1 MGQGILMAHGSN
13 VESVPDTGAL
23 MAMAGLSRV
32 GSALHMNGVALTRIA
47 EAVGTPT
54 YVYNAEVIRERYRR
68 LSAAFA
74 GIPHRIC
81 YAVKA
86 NSSLAILRLLRD
98 LGAGADLVSAGE
110 MHRAL
115 AAGFSPEQMVFSGV
129 GKTTPELRQ
138 AIEAGVGQINVESQ
152 EELARLGDIAAELD
166 RPLSLGLRLNPNITT
181 TTHPY
186 IATADSAAKFGIP
199 MDQVL
204 AAGTYIH
211 SHPMLTL
218 SCLAMHL
225 GSQLVEVPPYVRSVT
240 SLLEANDELRRSGI
254 DTVEVA
260 DVGGGFGIPYDGASG
275 GGIDIDAVGEALCS
289 LLAPTALTVVLEP
302 GRFLVGNAG
311 VLLSEVQY
319 RKHAGGKTF
328 LILDSGM
335 NDLLRPALYRAYH
348 HMMELEAH
356 GRPEEDVD
364 VVGPA
369 CETGDFLA
377 LGRRLP
383 VVEAGER
390 LAVLGAGA
398 YGFVMS
404 SNYNSRPRAAEVLVD
419 GDHFGVA
426 RQRESV
432 ADLLRGETAD
442 PLSGT

>member
-1 MGQGILMAHGSN
+1 MAHGSN
-13 VESVPDTGAL
+13 VESAPDTGAL
-23 MAMAGLSRV
+23 MAGAGLLRV
-32 GSALHMNGVALTRIA
+32 GPALHMNGVALTRIA

-68 LSAAFA
+68 LTAAFA

-115 AAGFSPEQMVFSGV
+115 AAGFSPEQLVFSGV
-129 GKTTPELRQ
+129 GKTTPELRL

-152 EELARLGDIAAELD
+152 EELVRLGDIAAELD
-166 RPLSLGLRLNPNITT
+166 RPVSLGLRLNPDITT
-181 TTHPY
+181 ATHPY
-186 IATADSAAKFGIP
+186 IATGDSAAKFGIP
-199 MDQVL
+199 MDQIL

-211 SHPMLTL
+211 RHPKLTL

-225 GSQLVEVPPYVRSVT
+225 GSQLVEVTPYVRGVT
-240 SLLEANDELRRSGI
+240 RLLEANDELRRSGI

-260 DVGGGFGIPYDGASG
+260 DIGGGFGIPYDGTSGGG
-275 GGIDIDAVGEALCS
+275 GGIDVDAVGEALCS

-319 RKHAGGKTF
+319 RKQAGGKTF

-356 GRPEEDVD
+356 GRSEEDVD

-383 VVEAGER
+383 VIEAGER

-404 SNYNSRPRAAEVLVD
+404 SNYNSRLRAAEVLVD
-419 GDHFGVA
+419 GGHFGVA
-426 RQRESV
+426 RERESV

>member
-1 MGQGILMAHGSN
+1 MGQGILMPNGSE
-13 VESVPDTGAL
+13 VESVPDTSAL
-23 MAMAGLSRV
+23 MAEAGLSRV
-32 GSALHMNGVALTRIA
+32 GSSLHMGGVPLTRVG

-54 YVYNAEVIRERYRR
+54 YVYNAEVVRDRYRR

-110 MHRAL
+110 MHRAV
-115 AAGFSPEQMVFSGV
+115 AAGFSPEHLVFSGV

-152 EELARLGDIAAELD
+152 EELARLGDVAEELD
-166 RPLSLGLRLNPNITT
+166 CPVSLGLRVNPDITT
-181 TTHPY
+181 ATHPY
-186 IATADSAAKFGIP
+186 IATGDSSAKFGIP

-204 AAGTYIH
+204 AAGSYIH
-211 SHPMLTL
+211 RHPKLTL

-225 GSQLVEVPPYVRSVT
+225 GSQLVDVAPYVRGVT
-240 SLLEANDELRRSGI
+240 SLLEINDALRRGGI

-275 GGIDIDAVGEALCS
+275 GGIDIDAVGEALGS
-289 LLAPTALTVVLEP
+289 LLQPTALTMVLEP

-319 RKHAGGKTF
+319 RKYAGGKTF

-335 NDLLRPALYRAYH
+335 NDLLRPVLYRTYH
-348 HMMELEAH
+348 HILELEAQ
-356 GRPEEDVD
+356 GRREEDVD

-369 CETGDFLA
+369 CETGDYLA

-383 VVEAGER
+383 VVETGER

-419 GDHFGVA
+419 GSRFGVA

-432 ADLLRGETAD
+432 PDLLRGETTE
-442 PLSGT
+442 PLSCG